1 MEALEII
8 RLFGEE
14 FKDVDD
20 AVIEK
25 WIELAKPLVS
35 KKLFG
40 DLYNQA
46 LAYLVCHKMKL
57 AGKGENPLGSIG
69 SIASMGFSIGSV
81 SEGGTSISFGAN
93 QSSNTAS
100 DAELALTA
108 YGLQYLTL
116 RKLVIIPIRCSGES
130 L

>member
-20 AVIEK
+20 TVIEK

-40 DLYNQA
+40 DLYDQA

-69 SIASMGFSIGSV
+69 SIASMGLSIGSV

>member
-20 AVIEK
+20 TVIEK

-40 DLYNQA
+40 DLYDQA

>member
-40 DLYNQA
+40 DLYDQA

-81 SEGGTSISFGAN
+81 SEGGTSISIGAN

>member
-40 DLYNQA
+40 DLYDQA

-81 SEGGTSISFGAN
+81 SEENIRRYIEK
-93 QSSNTAS
+93 QSKS
-100 DAELALTA
+100 
-108 YGLQYLTL
+108 Y
-116 RKLVIIPIRCSGES
+116 
-130 L
+130 